1 MLNIGTQNA
10 GDYDAWVKF
19 NGKSG
24 RWAIKGTDGQDQ
36 EITPGSFVADLDNIK
51 TGWLLFAAGQA
62 PNRVW
67 DERLDSPSLQ
77 PTPNHKR
84 GFSLRLFSNASF
96 NGVVELSS
104 SSMHLCAAINEL
116 YEAYSAGKAA
126 NSGKLPVV
134 KFTGV
139 TPQKDKHGTNYKPSF
154 VIEKWVTRPNELETQ
169 YEQSAAS
176 PSATTPAPAAQAS
189 SVSEF

>member
-24 RWAIKGTDGQDQ
+24 RWAIKGEDGNDK
-36 EITPGSFVADLDNIK
+36 EIVPTSFVADLENIK
-51 TGWLLFAAGQA
+51 TGWLHFQAGMA
-62 PNRVW
+62 PNRIW
-67 DERLDSPSLQ
+67 DERLDSPAIQ

-84 GFSLRLFSNASF
+84 GFLLKLFSNQSF
-96 NGVVELSS
+96 GGVVELSS

-116 YEAYSAGKAA
+116 YEAYNAGKQP
-126 NSGKLPVV
+126 GQLPVV
-134 KFTGV
+134 KFNGV

-154 VIEKWVTRPNELETQ
+154 VIEKWVSRPVELSEGTPANSPAPVTQ
-169 YEQSAAS
+169 AAS
-176 PSATTPAPAAQAS
+176 PAPVQNS
-189 SVSEF
+189 ISEF